1 MPAPKIFE
9 MQIALYTVDN
19 DGFSENRRGVCGGG
33 GGGGGWGCTVSCP
46 D

>member
-19 DGFSENRRGVCGGG
+19 DEFSENRRGVCGGG
-33 GGGGGWGCTVSCP
+33 GALLVVLIDFSNL
-46 D
+46 